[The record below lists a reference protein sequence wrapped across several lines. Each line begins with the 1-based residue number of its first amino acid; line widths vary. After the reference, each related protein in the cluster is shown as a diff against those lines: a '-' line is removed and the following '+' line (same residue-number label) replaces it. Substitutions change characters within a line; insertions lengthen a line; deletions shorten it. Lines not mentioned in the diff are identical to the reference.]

1 MALINTAKKVNGLD
15 IGAYPDYTRAINGAN
30 DFVVN
35 QPVQANYLASGGG
48 GNTVSNF
55 LKGVAG
61 GSAAVLPNSSIKAI
75 GNNAAN
81 KTVNP
86 AASAAQTATTPP
98 TAPTGLNTVKMFN
111 PILNGNAT
119 RASAANGASG
129 TGNIE
134 NESTTTTVGGGNLPT
149 PQVTPP
155 VNTNDYMNQL
165 SNMLQAYQ
173 RQQQEQLR
181 AQQEAQ
187 AQLVR
192 QAYDNNRSAMQD
204 AYNRRLGALEDTY
217 NGTVDQLGNNYN
229 YSADRI
235 ERNAENALR
244 EAYINRMMSQRNL
257 AQQLDAAGLSGGAAE
272 SAIAGLINNY
282 GSTRAGIENQRA
294 TSLTDLLNAYQNN
307 MAKARENYNNA
318 RNEADATNMEYA
330 RKLEN
335 DLANGVIGTYD
346 GLYSALNSG
355 ANTYANAMQGLAA
368 NLVGNDADLAATNY
382 KNYLNAQN
390 TAYNNQLK
398 ALAKGTTSTSSSK
411 SSTDSTI
418 TTNLAQRLQEGVK
431 QDVLLKELVQSGMSQ
446 EEAVKALRKAGAN
459 I

>member
-48 GNTVSNF
+48 GSYGAHTS
-55 LKGVAG
+55 LAGYEHGGG
-61 GSAAVLPNSSIKAI
+61 GSRD
-75 GNNAAN
+75 
-81 KTVNP
+81 VNR
-86 AASAAQTATTPP
+86 AASAAQTATTAP
-98 TAPTGLNTVKMFN
+98 TAPTGFVNTVKMFN

-129 TGNIE
+129 TGSNSTS
-134 NESTTTTVGGGNLPT
+134 ESTATTVGGGNLPT

-235 ERNAENALR
+235 ARNAENALR

-368 NLVGNDADLAATNY
+368 NLIGNDADLAATNY

-411 SSTDSTI
+411 KSSAVDSTI
-418 TTNLAQRLQEGVK
+418 AGAVAQRLQSGASNA
-431 QDVLLKELVQSGMSQ
+431 DILRELVNGGLTQ
-446 EEAVKALRKAGAN
+446 EQAVAALRAAGAQ